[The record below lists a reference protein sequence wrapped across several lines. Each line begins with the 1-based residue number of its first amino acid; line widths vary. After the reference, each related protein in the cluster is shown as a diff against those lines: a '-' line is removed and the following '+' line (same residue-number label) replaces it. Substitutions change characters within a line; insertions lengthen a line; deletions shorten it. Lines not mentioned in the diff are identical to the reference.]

1 VTSGVL
7 ELIRLG
13 GPIMWAIFFGS
24 VISIGIFVE
33 RVLFYHRNSVA
44 IDPFLAGLR
53 NLIREG
59 RYAEALERC
68 DDVRGP
74 AVRVIQAAI
83 LKRHLPKAE
92 VREIV
97 QEVGQMQVPRLEAHL
112 SLLSTVGYVAPL
124 LGLLGTVSGMIK
136 AFKEI
141 NEAMGAAPI
150 GDLAG
155 GIWEALTTT
164 AGGLVVAIPTYVA
177 YNFLVSRMNGI
188 MTDVERAGIE
198 IVHLLYE
205 PIEETKPVD
214 LAPDSEEEKEKGK
227 ASVSEKKPVAKVK
240 SESVDKTKENPG
252 DQQKP

>member
-1 VTSGVL
+1 
-7 ELIRLG
+7 
-13 GPIMWAIFFGS
+13 MWAILAC
-24 VISIGIFVE
+24 SILATGIFAE
-33 RVLFYHRNSVA
+33 RLLFYRRNTIPV
-44 IDPFLAGLR
+44 DPFLAGLR
-53 NLIREG
+53 NLVRKG
-59 RYAEALERC
+59 RFTEALERC

-74 AVRVIQAAI
+74 VVRVIQAAI
-83 LKRHLPKAE
+83 LKRHLPKGE

-112 SLLSTVGYVAPL
+112 SLLATVGTIAPL
-124 LGLLGTVSGMIK
+124 LGLLGTVTGMIK

-188 MTDVERAGIE
+188 LTDVERAGIE
-198 IVHLLYE
+198 VVHLLYDE
-205 PIEETKPVD
+205 AEGSAGD
-214 LAPDSEEEKEKGK
+214 GLDQGREKELGTVKEIKGK
-227 ASVSEKKPVAKVK
+227 ESEAGAATPKL
-240 SESVDKTKENPG
+240 T
-252 DQQKP
+252 

>member
-1 VTSGVL
+1 
-7 ELIRLG
+7 
-13 GPIMWAIFFGS
+13 MWAILVCS
-24 VISIGIFVE
+24 ILAIGIFAE
-33 RVLFYHRNSVA
+33 RALFYRWNTLAV
-44 IDPFLAGLR
+44 DPFLAGLR
-53 NLIREG
+53 NLIRQG
-59 RYAEALERC
+59 RFEEALERC

-112 SLLSTVGYVAPL
+112 PLLATVGTIAPL
-124 LGLLGTVSGMIK
+124 LGLLGTVTGMIK

-164 AGGLVVAIPTYVA
+164 AGGLVVAIPAYVA

-188 MTDVERAGIE
+188 LTDVERAGIE
-198 IVHLLYE
+198 IVHALYDAAEVPNEAGAKVTAASDPKSPRIGDKADKPE
-205 PIEETKPVD
+205 PESTEPVD
-214 LAPDSEEEKEKGK
+214 KDIPA
-227 ASVSEKKPVAKVK
+227 KPI
-240 SESVDKTKENPG
+240 
-252 DQQKP
+252 

>member
-1 VTSGVL
+1 MTSGVL

-13 GPIMWAIFFGS
+13 GPIMWAILACS
-24 VISIGIFVE
+24 VLATGIFAE
-33 RVLFYHRNSVA
+33 RLLFYLRNTVPV
-44 IDPFLAGLR
+44 DPFLAGLR
-53 NLIREG
+53 NLIRKG
-59 RYAEALERC
+59 LFREALERC

-83 LKRHLPKAE
+83 VKRHLPKGE

-112 SLLSTVGYVAPL
+112 PLLATVGTIAPL
-124 LGLLGTVSGMIK
+124 LGLLGTVTGMIK

-155 GIWEALTTT
+155 GIWEALITT
-164 AGGLVVAIPTYVA
+164 AGGLVVAIPTFVA

-188 MTDVERAGIE
+188 LTDVERAGIE
-198 IVHLLYE
+198 IVHILYE
-205 PIEETKPVD
+205 ASEGSAETEAQSASPSPAREESKMKGTGESGLDLKDAPPKPI
-214 LAPDSEEEKEKGK
+214 
-227 ASVSEKKPVAKVK
+227 
-240 SESVDKTKENPG
+240 
-252 DQQKP
+252 